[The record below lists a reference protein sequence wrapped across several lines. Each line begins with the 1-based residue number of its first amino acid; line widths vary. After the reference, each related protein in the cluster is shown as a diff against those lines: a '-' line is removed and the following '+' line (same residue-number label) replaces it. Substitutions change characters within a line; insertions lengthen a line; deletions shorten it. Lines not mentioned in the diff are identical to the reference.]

1 MKKLILFNH
10 IAVATVAIAALGL
23 SATSCSK
30 KKAAAPEQE
39 EMEVSVALPQVD
51 SVTLTRTYPGSLI
64 ADNQVELV
72 ARVNGY
78 LRAKTYADGQY
89 VAPGTVLFR
98 IEDTQYRDAVAQ
110 AEAQLR
116 TAKATYEYNSRNYE
130 AMKKALLSDA
140 VSQMSVAQA
149 ESEMKNS
156 LAAIR
161 NAEAALETARTT
173 LSYCTVRAPFGG
185 HVTAPT
191 MSVGNFVAGGASPV
205 TLATIYDDAKL
216 QAVFNV
222 EDSDYLT
229 EVKSGGA
236 SSGLNFSAIPLSFAD
251 TLRHSYTGNLIYVAP
266 DVDAS
271 TGTLVLKAKV
281 DNPYGE
287 LKAGMYTTITLPY
300 RHLDNAILV
309 KDASIGTDQAGKY
322 LYVVNDS
329 SKVVYTPIQVGELVN
344 DSMRVVTSGITPKS
358 RYVTQAL
365 LKVRDGMK
373 VKPVTVK

>member
-1 MKKLILFNH
+1 M
-10 IAVATVAIAALGL
+10 AALSVAAL
-23 SATSCSK
+23 SVTVVSCK
-30 KKAAAPEQE
+30 KKSAAMPDE
-39 EMEVSVALPQVD
+39 ELTVSVAEPEVD
-51 SVTLTRTYPGSLI
+51 SVTLTRTYPGFLI
-64 ADNQVELV
+64 ADNKVDLV

-78 LRAKTYADGQY
+78 LRAKCYNDGQY
-89 VAPGTVLFR
+89 VSAGTVLFR

-156 LAAIR
+156 LAAIH

-173 LSYCTVRAPFGG
+173 LGYCTVRAPFAG
-185 HVTAPT
+185 HVSAPAV
-191 MSVGNFVAGGASPV
+191 SVGAYLSGAGAPV
-205 TLATIYDDAKL
+205 TLATIYQDAKI
-216 QAVFNV
+216 QAVFNI
-222 EDSDYLT
+222 EDSDFLG
-229 EVKSGGA
+229 EVKRRSS
-236 SSGLNFSAIPLSFAD
+236 SSGLNFSAIPIQFND
-251 TLRHSYTGNLIYVAP
+251 TLQHKYTGDLFYVAP
-266 DVDAS
+266 DVDSS
-271 TGTLVLKAKV
+271 TGTLVLKASV
-281 DNPYGE
+281 DNSYGE
-287 LKAGMYTTITLPY
+287 LKPGMYATITLPY
-300 RHLDNAILV
+300 KKVDKAILV

-329 SKVVYTPIQVGELVN
+329 SRVVYTPIKVGDLIN
-344 DSMRVVTSGITPKS
+344 DSMRLVTSGITPQS

-373 VKPVTVK
+373 VKTVTVK